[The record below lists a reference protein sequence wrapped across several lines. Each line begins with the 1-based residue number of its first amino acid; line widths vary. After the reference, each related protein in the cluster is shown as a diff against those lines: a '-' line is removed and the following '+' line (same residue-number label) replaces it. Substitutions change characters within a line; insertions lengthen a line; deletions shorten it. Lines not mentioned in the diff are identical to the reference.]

1 MNLAAKTA
9 LSLAGFALVGGG
21 VLLWLQF
28 GRLVYFDIIAASFV
42 GCFF

>member
-1 MNLAAKTA
+1 MNLAAKA
-9 LSLAGFALVGGG
+9 VLSLAGLALVGGG
-21 VLLWLQF
+21 ALLWLQF